1 MACTVFLIRHAVTA
15 ETGSVLSG
23 RKPGIALAPEG
34 VAQAERT
41 AAILADVSF
50 SACYA
55 SPIERTVQTA
65 QIVSRPHGLDVVE
78 DASFIEADYGKWTDV
93 PLAELRKDPLWPVI
107 QHNPARA
114 VFPDGEAM
122 RSIQQRAVDGIERL
136 AGTHQGQAI
145 LVVSHADVIKAIVA
159 HYLGSHLDLFQ
170 RIQISPASVSVLQ
183 LWGFGP
189 MVACV
194 NQRPDDEGLKGLVI
208 PAPHADEGQTG
219 GHDGSGAG
227 GEA

>member
-23 RKPGIALAPEG
+23 RKPGIPLSKEG
-34 VAQAERT
+34 VAQAGRT
-41 AAILADVSF
+41 AAILADVPF

-65 QIVSRPHGLDVVE
+65 EIVSKPHGLDVAR
-78 DASFIEADYGKWTDV
+78 DASFIEADYGAWTDV

-107 QHNPARA
+107 QHNPSRA
-114 VFPDGEAM
+114 VFPGGEAM

-136 AGTHQGQAI
+136 ADAHLGQAI
-145 LVVSHADVIKAIVA
+145 MVVSHADVIKAVVA

-170 RIQISPASVSVLQ
+170 RIHISPASVSVLQ
-183 LWGFGP
+183 LWGHGP

-194 NQRPDDEGLKGLVI
+194 NRRPDGESLKGLVI
-208 PAPHADEGQTG
+208 PADHGGQ
-219 GHDGSGAG
+219 DKSGSAPAG
-227 GEA
+227 GEV